1 MSVSPPNSVTGSPIR
16 PLRSRRGCKTCKSRR
31 VKCGEEKPACVRC
44 TKTGRKCEYEGTIF
58 GTFSSAPATDSILDN
73 PLSSSPNSV
82 WRERRAFAY
91 YFQHA
96 ALFVGGG
103 LEAEFWST
111 IVPQVSRSEP
121 AVWDAII
128 SLSALFESPE
138 PCPDIAFL
146 RQKDLRILN
155 QNHRDAL
162 GWYSRSMSS
171 VRQRLDRGDGDI
183 FVGLVSCVLFMCI
196 EALQGGVEQATW
208 LYTQG
213 VQLILTL
220 RAQIASGAVESSKA
234 ALLEDNIVPIFVR
247 LGSIALNF
255 SAVPVGALLSDTEHA
270 LTQGFASLRSARE
283 GIVILAA
290 EAQLFQRT
298 CLEHLVMS
306 HPSPLPCEIL
316 SQQMT
321 LLARL
326 RNWHAA
332 FTDLMESLRLTDALS
347 PQQVSTGALLLT
359 NHEML
364 FVMVAS
370 STSLLET
377 TNDIFLPQ
385 FHNIVEQASIA
396 LDASARSDGSQPPL
410 TIELTVAMPLWFTSL
425 RCREPRLRRAALTL
439 TSQAP
444 PVQGFYK
451 CATGVRLLETL
462 IAIEEMYGMEMK
474 TPQGTASPTNPG
486 STDELDES
494 NRPGS
499 SSNIFSFDLGS
510 HPVTPDLEFVS
521 SPYSVGS
528 EMKAD
533 TTTQGL
539 LPEEARIKPINIFR
553 VQDGFPPGTT
563 EEDIAKWSPYRDQ
576 SFMHFLRNERDPV
589 SGTWQIVHGFTPID
603 Y

>member
-1 MSVSPPNSVTGSPIR
+1 MSVSPPSSVRGSPIR

-31 VKCGEEKPACVRC
+31 VKCGEEKPTCARC
-44 TKTGRKCEYEGTIF
+44 TKTGRKCEYEGTTF

-73 PLSSSPNSV
+73 PLSSSPNTV

-91 YFQHA
+91 YFQHT

-103 LEAEFWST
+103 LETDFWST

-162 GWYSRSMSS
+162 GWYSRSVSS

-183 FVGLVSCVLFMCI
+183 FVGLVICVLFMCI
-196 EALQGGVEQATW
+196 EGLQGGVEQATR
-208 LYTQG
+208 LYTHG

-220 RAQIASGAVESSKA
+220 RAQIASGAVDSSKA
-234 ALLEDNIVPIFVR
+234 VLLENNIVPIFVR
-247 LGSIALNF
+247 LGAIALNF
-255 SAVPVGALLSDTEHA
+255 SAVPVGALLSDSEHA

-283 GIVILAA
+283 GISILAA

-298 CLEHLVMS
+298 CLGHLVMF
-306 HPSPLPCEIL
+306 HPSELPYEIL
-316 SQQMT
+316 TQQAT

-326 RNWHAA
+326 KVWHAA
-332 FTDLMESLRLTDALS
+332 FTDLMESLRRKDALS
-347 PQQVSTGALLLT
+347 PQQIGTGALLLT
-359 NHEML
+359 HHEML
-364 FVMVAS
+364 FIMVAT

-377 TNDIFLPQ
+377 TTDAYLPQ
-385 FHNIVEQASIA
+385 FQNIIEQAGVA

-410 TIELTVAMPLWFTSL
+410 TIELSVAMPLWFTSL
-425 RCREPRLRRAALTL
+425 RCREPRLRRMALTL
-439 TSQAP
+439 TGRAP

-462 IAIEEMYGMEMK
+462 IAVEDMYGMKRK
-474 TPQGTASPTNPG
+474 TAQGTTGSIMPE
-486 STDELDES
+486 STDELNGS
-494 NRPGS
+494 NRPDS
-499 SSNIFSFDLGS
+499 SSDIFRFDLES
-510 HPVTPDLEFVS
+510 HPATPDLDYAS

-528 EMKAD
+528 EMKPG
-533 TTTQGL
+533 TTGGL
-539 LPEEARIKPINIFR
+539 IPEEARIKPINIFR
-553 VQDGFPPGTT
+553 VQDGFPPGTA
-563 EEDIAKWSPYRDQ
+563 EEDIAKWSPYREQ
-576 SFMHFLRNERDPV
+576 SFMHFLRNERDPI
-589 SGTWQIVHGFTPID
+589 SGTWHLVHGFTPID